1 MIECFLGYTEWLLI
15 LIVQETTRVEQN
27 VEGIVL
33 RDLQI
38 SKLKNI

>member
-1 MIECFLGYTEWLLI
+1 MSLDYTI
-15 LIVQETTRVEQN
+15 LAVDFNSQKTTIVEQN